1 MPLPQIVADAV
12 RVHMA
17 DYPPAGDGTIFTT
30 RFTGPYRHDYYGLII
45 FGAAVPTA
53 GLPKSTTSHD
63 LRHHY
68 ASVLLMQGESVITV
82 AERLGHE
89 NATLVLSTYGHLM
102 PDSEERTR
110 RAVDEA

>member
-1 MPLPQIVADAV
+1 MDLGGHRRTVVGLVLDVDRSDHFKP
-12 RVHMA
+12 
-17 DYPPAGDGTIFTT
+17 DGITT
-30 RFTGPYRHDYYGLII
+30 
-45 FGAAVPTA
+45 
-53 GLPKSTTSHD
+53 HD

-110 RAVDEA
+110 RAVDEAWGCAPGVPRGCGHTPPDLRERAGFRR

>member
-1 MPLPQIVADAV
+1 M
-12 RVHMA
+12 
-17 DYPPAGDGTIFTT
+17 
-30 RFTGPYRHDYYGLII
+30 
-45 FGAAVPTA
+45 
-53 GLPKSTTSHD
+53 
-63 LRHHY
+63 RHHY

-110 RAVDEA
+110 RAVD